1 MRKYLRNIARKNMER
16 AGVKHFKRHRGPD
29 GKRKDS
35 YFALNWRDWI
45 NA

>member
-16 AGVKHFKRHRGPD
+16 AGIKHFNRHMD
-29 GKRKDS
+29 ANGKRTDS
-35 YFALNWRDWI
+35 YFALNWRDWV